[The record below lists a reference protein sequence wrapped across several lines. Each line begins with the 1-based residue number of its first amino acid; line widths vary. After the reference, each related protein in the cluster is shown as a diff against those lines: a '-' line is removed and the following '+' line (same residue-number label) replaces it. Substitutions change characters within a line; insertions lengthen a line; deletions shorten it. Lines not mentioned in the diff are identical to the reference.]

1 MLLSF
6 NHPQNPSHGK
16 GGIEPVLASCANH
29 LEESCRINETI
40 EKRALNESADQI
52 RVLWAYNKGRCL
64 GDAWLI
70 SSVIDIVQA
79 EAAAV
84 AIGPLKVV
92 KKRPHK
98 ISCEKGRGEELGV
111 HDQTQ
116 QHRAHKLWRHGN
128 FWMVQIEST
137 FEVGALVQGGFHRRH
152 VIMQILNS
160 GDKSAR
166 MSMKNIEWKNKSNV
180 THLK

>member
-1 MLLSF
+1 MLLSI
-6 NHPQNPSHGK
+6 NHPQNHSHGK

-52 RVLWAYNKGRCL
+52 RVLWAYSKGRCL

-98 ISCEKGRGEELGV
+98 ISCEKERGEELEV

-116 QHRAHKLWRHGN
+116 QHVNTRYDGTEISEWFKLNPPLRLAPLSKAV
-128 FWMVQIEST
+128 FI
-137 FEVGALVQGGFHRRH
+137 
-152 VIMQILNS
+152 
-160 GDKSAR
+160 D
-166 MSMKNIEWKNKSNV
+166 V
-180 THLK
+180 T